1 MGVIGLG
8 NALMDIVVHIED
20 EQIIDRLSLAK
31 AGMTMID
38 LHTHHQIMKL
48 IENKP
53 YSYVAGGSAANT
65 LNGLVNMGGKGA
77 FIGKVGRDMTGEQF
91 AKDQIYNHI
100 VPYLEISETD
110 PSGKCV
116 SLVHQDGE
124 RTMATFLGAAITMTP
139 FSVSEESLVGYKVL
153 YVEGYLVYNRDLV
166 ESAMIKAKAQG
177 LMVALDLS
185 SYNVVDDNFEYLN
198 YLVDKYVDIIFANQ
212 EEACSFTGCDA
223 EQALELLS
231 ARCSVAIVKIGAKGS
246 LIGVGAERFK
256 AGVVD
261 AVALDKTGAGDLYA
275 AGFLWG
281 YCKGLDYLKSAKIGA
296 VLSSKVIEVM
306 GTKMDQATWQQIRTI
321 VNGIETGADPEF
333 LYL

>member
-20 EQIIDRLSLAK
+20 EQIIDSLSLAR
-31 AGMTMID
+31 AGMTMVD
-38 LHTHHQIMKL
+38 LHTHHQIVKL

-65 LNGLVNMGGKGA
+65 LNGVVNLGGKGA
-77 FIGKVGRDMTGEQF
+77 FIGKVGRDVTGEQF
-91 AKDQIYNHI
+91 AQDQVDNNIT
-100 VPYLEISETD
+100 PCLEISDSD

-116 SLVHQDGE
+116 SLVHPDGE

-139 FSVSEESLVGYKVL
+139 MSVSQQSLKGYKVL
-153 YVEGYLVYNRDLV
+153 YVEGYLVYNADLV
-166 ESAMIKAKAQG
+166 ESAMIKAKAEG
-177 LMVALDLS
+177 LEVALDLS
-185 SYNVVDDNFEYLN
+185 SYNVVDDNLEYLN
-198 YLVDKYVDIIFANQ
+198 YLLDKYVDIVFANR
-212 EEACSFTGCDA
+212 EEACSFTGCEA

-231 ARCSVAIVKIGAKGS
+231 GRCAVAVVKIGAKGS
-246 LIGVGAERFK
+246 LIGVGRERFK
-256 AGVVD
+256 VGVID

-306 GTKMDQATWQQIRTI
+306 GTKMDRERWNEIHAI
-321 VNGIETGADPEF
+321 VHGIEQGNDPQF
-333 LYL
+333 YYL